1 MITRRSDPP
10 AKLSLFSEKFW
21 LAVVLAG
28 FALSGQAGPRE
39 DAKWLHDRIAGV
51 PPSVAVLNA
60 MALDIQGGNA
70 TDAAYTAMDN
80 EAFYSATLKRMAA
93 PWTNRDQN
101 PFVALNDYIATFI
114 GMVRDSD
121 EIDFREILY
130 GNVIYT
136 FNSPGVPAYSNSN
149 NLHYEEAEQEGLPLS
164 DPGTLQRRVQ
174 SDITGMPPEA
184 VAGLMTTR
192 ASAEAFFYLGTNRA
206 MLRFTLMAHLCR
218 DLEQL
223 EDTSGVPDRI
233 RQDVSRS
240 PGGDSSLF
248 TNGCVGCHAG
258 MDPLA
263 QAFAYHDWDVDAER
277 MTYNSSPVFNEELG
291 RNSRVTPKHH
301 INAANFPYGYVIE
314 NDSWDNYWREGP
326 NAILGWDATGLGLPG
341 SGTGISSMGR
351 ELAHSRAFAQ
361 CQVEKVFK
369 TVCLRNP
376 ETGES
381 TDVVTMTDNFLAS
394 GNLKQVFAETAVHC
408 MPD

>member
-1 MITRRSDPP
+1 M
-10 AKLSLFSEKFW
+10 LFAEKCW
-21 LAVVLAG
+21 LALILAG
-28 FALSGQAGPRE
+28 FALTAQAGPRE

-51 PPSVAVLNA
+51 PPSIEVLND
-60 MALDIQGGNA
+60 MAVDVEGNNGI
-70 TDAAYTAMDN
+70 DAAYTAMDN

-93 PWTNRDQN
+93 PWTNRDQT

-114 GMVRDSD
+114 GIVRD
-121 EIDFREILY
+121 ERDFREILY
-130 GNVIYT
+130 EDIIYT
-136 FNSPGVPAYSNSN
+136 FDSPGIPSYSNVN
-149 NLHYEEAEQEGLPLS
+149 NDHYAEAEQQALPLS
-164 DPGTLQRRVQ
+164 DNEVLRRRNQ
-174 SDITGMPPEA
+174 SQITGMPPEA

-192 ASAEAFFYLGTNRA
+192 ASAESFFYLGTNRA

-218 DLEQL
+218 DLEEL

-233 RQDVSRS
+233 RQDISRS

-263 QAFAYHDWDVDAER
+263 QAFAYHDWDVDAGR
-277 MTYNSSPVFNEELG
+277 MTYNTSAVFNEELG
-291 RNSRVTPKHH
+291 RDSRVTPKHH

-314 NDSWDNYWREGP
+314 DDSWDNYWRDGP
-326 NAILGWDATGLGLPG
+326 NANLGWAETGLGSTG
-341 SGTGISSMGR
+341 SGNGISSMGE

-361 CQVEKVFK
+361 CQVQKVFK
-369 TVCLRNP
+369 TVCLRKP

-381 TDVVTMTDNFLAS
+381 MEVNGMIDNFHAS

-408 MPD
+408 MAN